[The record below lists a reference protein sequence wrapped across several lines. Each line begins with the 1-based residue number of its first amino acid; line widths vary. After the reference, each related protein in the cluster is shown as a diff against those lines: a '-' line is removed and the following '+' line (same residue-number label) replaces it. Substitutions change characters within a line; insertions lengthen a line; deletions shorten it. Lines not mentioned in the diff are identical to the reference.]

1 MNEVK
6 KVVIVQ
12 NDDSKINRKENTF
25 SKGNFFAEVNDRGE
39 LDFYAT
45 TDVIIS
51 GEPMKFYSY
60 IDLEKFKQFKS
71 QVKELCEKEGNR
83 YAEHK

>member
-1 MNEVK
+1 MNAVK

-12 NDDSKINRKENTF
+12 NDDSKINR
-25 SKGNFFAEVNDRGE
+25 FFAEVNDKGE

-45 TDVIIS
+45 TDVMIS
-51 GEPMKFYSY
+51 GEPMEFYSY
-60 IDLEKFKQFKS
+60 IDVEKFKQFKS